1 MKDSGAGSAAPHT
14 LTHRQILL
22 VFCGLM
28 LGVMLASLDATIVS
42 TAMPTIVADLGG
54 LEHLAWVTTAY
65 TLATAVSIP
74 LYGKLGDV
82 HGRKRLFQ
90 FAIVVFLAGSMLCGT
105 AQSMGALIA
114 FRAIQGLGAG
124 GLMSNAQAIIG
135 DLVPPAE
142 RGRYQG
148 FIASTVAFST
158 VCGPLIGGFFTEA
171 LSWRWVFY
179 VNIPLGAVALMVTS
193 VVLKLPRK
201 AYTKRPFDGSGLVL
215 LTCGTS
221 ALILFTSWGGTQ
233 FSWVSAPS
241 LVLAVTAV
249 AMLAG
254 FVLVERRAVDPL
266 IPLRLLSR
274 NTIVRVA
281 CPLTMV
287 TGCLTLGM
295 STFLP
300 IYQQIVRGHGP
311 TESGLLL
318 APMMLSMMVCS
329 TLSGR
334 LISRIGKYKRFP
346 LIGTLLAAAGL
357 VVLSLLG
364 TNSPYWHLL
373 IGLMV
378 LGFGLGTIGPVTTLA
393 VQNSVE
399 QSDIGVA
406 TGLNSFA
413 RSIGSALGA
422 AVLGAVF
429 AHGLADGTGS
439 SGAGETGMG
448 VTRQAIDALPAGQR
462 EATLLEF
469 TDALDAVFLA
479 GVPIA
484 ILGFV
489 LALMLREIPLRRGP
503 KHVTAGSA
511 GTGRKLSEAG

>member
-1 MKDSGAGSAAPHT
+1 MKDSGAGSAAPPT
-14 LTHRQILL
+14 LTHRQIML

-74 LYGKLGDV
+74 LYGKLGDLY
-82 HGRKRLFQ
+82 GRKRLFQ
-90 FAIVVFLAGSMLCGT
+90 FAIVVFLVGSMLCGT

-193 VVLKLPRK
+193 VVLRLPRK
-201 AYTKRPFDGSGLVL
+201 AYTKRPFDGFGLAL

-233 FSWVSAPS
+233 FAWVSASS
-241 LVLAVTAV
+241 LVLALTAV
-249 AMLAG
+249 GALAA
-254 FVLVERRAVDPL
+254 FVLVERRAADPL

-311 TESGLLL
+311 TQSGLLL

-346 LIGTLLAAAGL
+346 LVGTLLAAAGL

-364 TNSPYWHLL
+364 VDSPYWHLL

-393 VQNSVE
+393 VQNSVDHA
-399 QSDIGVA
+399 DIGVA

-429 AHGLADGTGS
+429 AHGVADGTGPA
-439 SGAGETGMG
+439 GAGESGMG
-448 VTRQAIDALPAGQR
+448 VTRQAIDALPPAQR
-462 EATLLEF
+462 EATLVGF
-469 TDALDAVFLA
+469 ADALDAVFLA
-479 GVPIA
+479 AVPIA
-484 ILGFV
+484 VLGFV

-503 KHVTAGSA
+503 QQVAAAST
-511 GTGRKLSEAG
+511 GTERELFEAG

>member
-1 MKDSGAGSAAPHT
+1 M
-14 LTHRQILL
+14 L

-28 LGVMLASLDATIVS
+28 LGVMLASLDSTIVS

-74 LYGKLGDV
+74 LYGKLGDM

-90 FAIVVFLAGSMLCGT
+90 FAIVLFLVGSMLCGI
-105 AQSMGALIA
+105 AQSMGTLIA

-148 FIASTVAFST
+148 FIASTVALTT

-179 VNIPLGAVALMVTS
+179 VNIPLGAAALVVTS
-193 VVLKLPRK
+193 VVLRLPRK
-201 AYTKRPFDGSGLVL
+201 TYRKQPFDGSGLAL

-233 FSWVSAPS
+233 YAWLSAPS
-241 LVLAVTAV
+241 VGLGAAAVV
-249 AMLAG
+249 ALLG
-254 FVLVERRAVDPL
+254 FVLVERRAADPL

-287 TGCLTLGM
+287 TGCLTVGM

-300 IYQQIVRGHGP
+300 LYQQIVRGHGP
-311 TESGLLL
+311 TASGLLL

-329 TLSGR
+329 TMSGR

-346 LIGTLLAAAGL
+346 LVGTLLAAAGL
-357 VVLSLLG
+357 VVLSWLG
-364 TNSPYWHLL
+364 TDSPYWHLL

-399 QSDIGVA
+399 QADIGVA

-429 AHGLADGTGS
+429 AHQLGAGGGV
-439 SGAGETGMG
+439 SGADEGGMG
-448 VTRQAIDALPAGQR
+448 VTRQAIDALPPAQR
-462 EATLLEF
+462 DAALSGF
-469 TDALDAVFLA
+469 ADALDAVYLA
-479 GVPIA
+479 AVPIA
-484 ILGFV
+484 LVGFA

-503 KHVTAGSA
+503 KPVAGGSSGAEHRLSGTA
-511 GTGRKLSEAG
+511 

>member
-1 MKDSGAGSAAPHT
+1 MKDSGAGTAAPPT

-90 FAIVVFLAGSMLCGT
+90 FAIVVFLAGSMLCGI
-105 AQSMGALIA
+105 AQSMGTLIA
-114 FRAIQGLGAG
+114 FRVIQGLGAG

-193 VVLKLPRK
+193 VVLRLPRK
-201 AYTKRPFDGSGLVL
+201 AYAKRPFDHYGLAL

-233 FSWVSAPS
+233 YAWISAPS
-241 LVLAVTAV
+241 LALAGTAV
-249 AMLAG
+249 AMLAA
-254 FVLVERRAVDPL
+254 FVLVERRAADPL

-329 TLSGR
+329 TLTGR

-357 VVLSLLG
+357 AVLSLLG
-364 TNSPYWHLL
+364 TDSPYWHLL

-393 VQNSVE
+393 VQNSVD
-399 QSDIGVA
+399 QADIGVA

-429 AHGLADGTGS
+429 AHGLADGAVAG
-439 SGAGETGMG
+439 GAGESGMG
-448 VTRQAIDALPAGQR
+448 VTRQAIDALPAEQR
-462 EATLLEF
+462 EATLAGF
-469 TDALDAVFLA
+469 ANALDAVFLA
-479 GVPIA
+479 AIPIA
-484 ILGFV
+484 VLGFV
-489 LALMLREIPLRRGP
+489 LALLLREIPLRRGP
-503 KHVTAGSA
+503 KRLTAASA
-511 GTGRKLSEAG
+511 DTERKLSEAG

>member
-1 MKDSGAGSAAPHT
+1 
-14 LTHRQILL
+14 
-22 VFCGLM
+22 M
-28 LGVMLASLDATIVS
+28 LGVMLASLDSTIVS

-74 LYGKLGDV
+74 LYGKLGDM

-90 FAIVVFLAGSMLCGT
+90 FAIVLFLVGSMLCGI
-105 AQSMGALIA
+105 AQSMGTLIA

-148 FIASTVAFST
+148 FIASTVALTT

-179 VNIPLGAVALMVTS
+179 VNIPLGAVALVVTS

-233 FSWVSAPS
+233 YAWLSTPS
-241 LVLAVTAV
+241 LGLAVTAAAALV
-249 AMLAG
+249 G
-254 FVLVERRAVDPL
+254 FVLVERRAADPL
-266 IPLRLLSR
+266 IPLRLISR
-274 NTIVRVA
+274 NSIVRVA

-287 TGCLTLGM
+287 TGCLTVGM

-300 IYQQIVRGHGP
+300 LYQQIVRGHGP
-311 TESGLLL
+311 TASGLLL

-329 TLSGR
+329 TMSGR

-346 LIGTLLAAAGL
+346 LVGTLLAAAGL
-357 VVLSLLG
+357 VVLSWLG
-364 TNSPYWHLL
+364 TDSPYWHLL

-399 QSDIGVA
+399 QADIGVA

-429 AHGLADGTGS
+429 AHQLGSGTHVSGTGE
-439 SGAGETGMG
+439 AGLG
-448 VTRQAIDALPAGQR
+448 VTRQAIDALPPAQR
-462 EATLLEF
+462 DATLSGF
-469 TDALDAVFLA
+469 ADALDAVYLA
-479 GVPIA
+479 AVPIA
-484 ILGFV
+484 LVGFA

-503 KHVTAGSA
+503 KHVPTGSSGA
-511 GTGRKLSEAG
+511 ERRLSGTT